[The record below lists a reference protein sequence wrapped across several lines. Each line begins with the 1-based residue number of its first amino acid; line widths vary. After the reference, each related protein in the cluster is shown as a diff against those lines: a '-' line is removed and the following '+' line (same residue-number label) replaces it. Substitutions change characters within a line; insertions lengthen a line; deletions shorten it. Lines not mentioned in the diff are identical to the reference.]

1 MKIDV
6 DYYYTQKFLPTK
18 RHKKIRKRQ
27 IKDSIPVSIAELT
40 ADVFPVAFIVHDM
53 KSVQENMTSYEDYRS
68 DKCDFRMFSEEIR
81 TYKGK
86 LYKPVRITHGAAIS
100 TVFEDKSYV
109 IHNLEWMA
117 RRDWSVDDGDEFSE
131 NSVIKNENKKEVRQM
146 LRNAAK
152 HYIYFDGKFWTVC
165 GEPRYNITTFG
176 FGHNHGGTGFF
187 IVYGYNHNIPN
198 DNYFS
203 ALQREEAVA
212 YGKAV
217 ALARGDTESIDGMG
231 DDRVIDVLMP
241 EIVKVNPKRQ
251 CGTGSEF
258 MNTMENVIKNSDSQ
272 AEAGIMCIAL
282 AMAGM

>member
-27 IKDSIPVSIAELT
+27 IKDTISVSVTELT
-40 ADVFPVAFIVHDM
+40 ADVFPVVFIVHDM
-53 KSVQENMTSYEDYRS
+53 RSVQEGMASYEDYRS
-68 DKCDFRMFSEEIR
+68 DKCDFCMFSEEIR

-117 RRDWSVDDGDEFSE
+117 RRDWSVDDGNEFSE

-152 HYIYFDGKFWTVC
+152 HYIYFDGKFWSVC

-176 FGHNHGGTGFF
+176 LGHNHGGTGFF
-187 IVYGYNHNIPN
+187 IEYEYNHNIPN

-203 ALQREEAVA
+203 ALQREEAIA

-231 DDRVIDVLMP
+231 DDSVIDVLMP
-241 EIVKVNPKRQ
+241 EMVKVNPKRQ
-251 CGTGSEF
+251 CGTGGEF
-258 MNTMENVIKNSDSQ
+258 MNVMESVIRNSSSQ

>member
-27 IKDSIPVSIAELT
+27 IKDTISVSVTKLT
-40 ADVFPVAFIVHDM
+40 ADVFPVVFIVHDM
-53 KSVQENMTSYEDYRS
+53 RSVQEGMASYEDYRS
-68 DKCDFRMFSEEIR
+68 DKCDFCMFSEEIR

-100 TVFEDKSYV
+100 TVFEDESYV

-117 RRDWSVDDGDEFSE
+117 RRDWSVDDGNEFSE
-131 NSVIKNENKKEVRQM
+131 DSVVKNENKKEVRQM

-152 HYIYFDGKFWTVC
+152 HYIYFDGKFWSVC

-176 FGHNHGGTGFF
+176 LGHNHGGTGFF

-217 ALARGDTESIDGMG
+217 ALARGDTESIDGME

-241 EIVKVNPKRQ
+241 EMVKVNPKRQ

-258 MNTMENVIKNSDSQ
+258 MNVTESVIRNSSSQ
-272 AEAGIMCIAL
+272 NEAGIMCIAL

>member
-53 KSVQENMTSYEDYRS
+53 KSVQESMTSYEDYRS

-86 LYKPVRITHGAAIS
+86 LYKPVHITHGAAIS

-117 RRDWSVDDGDEFSE
+117 RRDWSVDDGNEFSE

-152 HYIYFDGKFWTVC
+152 HYIYFDGKFWSVC

-176 FGHNHGGTGFF
+176 LGHNHGGTGFF
-187 IVYGYNHNIPN
+187 I
-198 DNYFS
+198 
-203 ALQREEAVA
+203 E
-212 YGKAV
+212 
-217 ALARGDTESIDGMG
+217 
-231 DDRVIDVLMP
+231 
-241 EIVKVNPKRQ
+241 
-251 CGTGSEF
+251 
-258 MNTMENVIKNSDSQ
+258 
-272 AEAGIMCIAL
+272 
-282 AMAGM
+282 